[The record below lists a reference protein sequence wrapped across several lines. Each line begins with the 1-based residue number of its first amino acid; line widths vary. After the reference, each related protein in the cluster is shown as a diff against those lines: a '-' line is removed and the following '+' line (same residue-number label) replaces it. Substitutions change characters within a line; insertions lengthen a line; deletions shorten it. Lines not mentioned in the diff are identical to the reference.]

1 MIAPTFFIMNTEL
14 VKQTIEESVP
24 DAVAYVLDPMN
35 DGQHLQAF
43 VVSPAF
49 EGMML
54 IKQHQM
60 VMQPL
65 KKAFATTVHALAL
78 KTFTPEKWE
87 TEKAKYGF

>member
-1 MIAPTFFIMNTEL
+1 MITQD
-14 VKQTIEESVP
+14 VKKLIETSIP
-24 DAVAYVLDPMN
+24 NSTAYILDPMN

-49 EGMML
+49 EGIML

-60 VMQPL
+60 VMKPL
-65 KKAFATTVHALAL
+65 KEAMVSAVHALAL

-87 TEKAKYGF
+87 QARTQYGL